1 MKFAAIFYI
10 LLSILMGTATLHA
23 EIYYWVDDHGVKHYS
38 NEPPTGKTDVKVKFK
53 EQEFDAA
60 ADQQRA
66 EADQKEMQALIKE
79 VEAEEKQAQAEQE
92 RQDREK
98 PLSREEKIELEKK
111 RLLDKIAMLEA
122 QPLDRFGSQR
132 NKIVTIGYYKYRLEA
147 LAKDPDKYFKEPMPF
162 EGNVKYPE

>member
-1 MKFAAIFYI
+1 MQFAVI
-10 LLSILMGTATLHA
+10 LYLLLFTLLGTATLHA
-23 EIYYWVDDHGVKHYS
+23 EIYYWIDDKGVKHYS
-38 NEPPTGKTDVKVKFK
+38 NVPPTGKNDVKVKFK

-147 LAKDPDKYFKEPMPF
+147 LAKDPDKYFKEPVPF